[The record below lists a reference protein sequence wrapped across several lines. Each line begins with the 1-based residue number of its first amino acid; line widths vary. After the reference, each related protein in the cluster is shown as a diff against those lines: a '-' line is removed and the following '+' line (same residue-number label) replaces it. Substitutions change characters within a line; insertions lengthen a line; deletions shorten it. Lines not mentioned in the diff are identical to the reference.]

1 MCNGNNDSNKKHDSS
16 GIEVLVN
23 EKKTNEYKNKFKVS
37 PC

>member
-23 EKKTNEYKNKFKVS
+23 EKKTNEYNNKFKVS